1 MVAAMTDP
9 ILAYVVPTKDRPD
22 DLRKLLASLVVQTR
36 QPRQIIIVDGSDPVI
51 EPVLAEFPGLPLT
64 YVRVFP
70 PSLAKQRNAGMA
82 ALRPDITVA
91 GYLDDDLVL
100 EADATER
107 MAAFWRDAG
116 AEVGGAAF
124 CILNQPVASNN
135 KLTGLFLVDSPLP
148 GRLLPSG
155 FQSQIPPL
163 LTTTA
168 VQWLYGGATLWRRT
182 VIDSFSYDEWYIG
195 HGYLEDV
202 DYSHRVAR
210 GHKLFVVG
218 EARCYHYS
226 RPIALAR
233 EYTLGRQ
240 QIVNR
245 AYFVA
250 KLGGFSKAALAWAF
264 FGQALTNLASSL
276 RRRDS
281 AGLRRF
287 AGNMAGLLSLALG
300 DRRQIGNYYK

>member
-1 MVAAMTDP
+1 MDSV

-22 DLRKLLASLVVQTR
+22 DLRKLLASLALQTR
-36 QPRQIIIVDGSDPVI
+36 QPEQIIIVDGSDPVI
-51 EPVLAEFPGLPLT
+51 EPVLAEFPALPLT

-82 ALRPDITVA
+82 ALRPDVTVA

-100 EADATER
+100 EPDATER
-107 MAAFWRDAG
+107 MLAFWRDAG
-116 AEVGGAAF
+116 PDVGGAAF
-124 CILNQPVASNN
+124 CILNQPVATANR
-135 KLTGLFLVDSPLP
+135 LAALFLVDSPAP

-163 LTTTA
+163 LSTTE
-168 VQWLYGGATLWRRT
+168 VQWLYGGATLWRRS
-182 VIDSFSYDEWYIG
+182 VIDAFSYDEWYVG

-210 GHKLFVVG
+210 QHRLFVVG
-218 EARCYHYS
+218 DARCYHYS
-226 RPIALAR
+226 RPIALSR

-240 QIVNR
+240 QIANR
-245 AYFVA
+245 AYFAA
-250 KLGGFSKAALAWAF
+250 KLGGFSRPALAWAF
-264 FGQALTNLASSL
+264 LGQMLINLASSL
-276 RRRDS
+276 RRFDT

-287 AGNMAGLLSLALG
+287 AGNVVGLAALLAG
-300 DRRQIGNYYK
+300 DRRQIANYYK